1 MRLIYE
7 TFVVS
12 GSISTDSMTPNTGVI
27 KLYIVTFDTELY
39 FKSIPHTAYATAES
53 AER

>member
-1 MRLIYE
+1 MRLRYE

-12 GSISTDSMTPNTGVI
+12 GSISNESITPNTGVI
-27 KLYIVTFDTELY
+27 KLYIVTFDTGLY
-39 FKSIPHTAYATAES
+39 LRSIPQTAYATAES